1 MALIRA
7 RALGALAFGGVD
19 GAGGRVPGPGLGGG
33 GGAGRAAA
41 DALPVVGGTRADGF
55 IMVGAP
61 ASSAGKAAPHE
72 RHEPTSVSLWAPHF
86 GQSMWPFVVRAP
98 KEGQGS
104 GRPRGATFLHWKKRR
119 TCANLPLPRGHC

>member
-19 GAGGRVPGPGLGGG
+19 GAGARVPGPGLGGG

-41 DALPVVGGTRADGF
+41 DALPVVGGTGVGQPAAGGGAPAAARAAGSTR
-55 IMVGAP
+55 VGAP
-61 ASSAGKAAPHE
+61 ASAAGRAPPHE
-72 RHEPTSVSLWAPHF
+72 RHEPTSVSLWAPPF
-86 GQSMWPFVVRAP
+86 GQPMWPFVGRAP

-104 GRPRGATFLHWKKRR
+104 GAPRGATFLHWK
-119 TCANLPLPRGHC
+119 